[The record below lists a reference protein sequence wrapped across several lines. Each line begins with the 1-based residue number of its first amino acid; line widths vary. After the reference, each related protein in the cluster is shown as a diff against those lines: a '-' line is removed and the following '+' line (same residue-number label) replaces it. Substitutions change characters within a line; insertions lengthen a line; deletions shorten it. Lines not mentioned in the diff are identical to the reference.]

1 MSIFVSATSV
11 ANPNLVGGDPYD
23 MDSDLEQAEQQ
34 SLNNQNLDS
43 MEEEDSLMEGPMED
57 LENNSVI
64 EKDDTS
70 LVMDEDSDTK
80 EESLVAL
87 NHLNS
92 PVSHTRINKRKN
104 FKPRNIIYEAENQT
118 KKVESPMDLSV
129 QGNNGNIH
137 EDIMDEDERSDDEQ
151 ASNSNPGLSVVRPEV
166 LFGQQKALN
175 ALNPGGGP
183 IPPFLAPFLAAS
195 QNSAAGPGAPSMKD
209 AFQEVLKIFGFP
221 PELAEVFAKN
231 AQAMQQQQQESN
243 AENSGISTPG
253 QDQGKY
259 PFSKLSFNSYNV
271 LI

>member
-11 ANPNLVGGDPYD
+11 APNLVGGDPYD

-34 SLNNQNLDS
+34 SNQNLDS
-43 MEEEDSLMEGPMED
+43 MEEEDSLMEGPED

-137 EDIMDEDERSDDEQ
+137 EDIMDEDDRSDDEQ

-195 QNSAAGPGAPSMKD
+195 QNPAMGAGGPSMKD

-231 AQAMQQQQQESN
+231 AQAMSQQQESN
-243 AENSGISTPG
+243 ADHSGISTPG
-253 QDQGKY
+253 QDQGKSI
-259 PFSKLSFNSYNV
+259 F
-271 LI
+271 